1 MLISRELSEQN
12 FLNKRENPMV
22 TEGAYRETH
31 VTEIMRPVAKG
42 SAASTSRTAIMAS
55 RPLGASR
62 ARRRSPGSSITQ
74 VSCRSLRRGVV
85 EDLDAIVN
93 IERTCFGASAW
104 KEEDLAAQFGHSF
117 ARVWVWEADEC
128 KHGVSGAVGFML
140 SWQTE
145 DQIQLMRLGVEPGW
159 ARRGIGTEL
168 LKHLVSREERR
179 STITLEVRQSNESA
193 RAFYEKF
200 GFDTLA
206 LRSGYYNDGED
217 AIVMQYEI
225 RGSPL

>member
-1 MLISRELSEQN
+1 M
-12 FLNKRENPMV
+12 
-22 TEGAYRETH
+22 
-31 VTEIMRPVAKG
+31 TEIMRPMATG
-42 SAASTSRTAIMAS
+42 GAASSTSRTATRS

-62 ARRRSPGSSITQ
+62 ARRRSGASITQ
-74 VSCRSLRRGVV
+74 VSCRRSTLWCRSLRRGVV